1 MHIHWAYSTAILNPA
16 TCYCAAITGS
26 CWPILGLRAYSL
38 SQVRIRRQ
46 AWASE
51 PLNIWHLNKL
61 REEPRQQAIITVWP
75 SSPTNSSHDDYHSV
89 ALPSSLHISTHL
101 FLQLE

>member
-1 MHIHWAYSTAILNPA
+1 MHIHWAYSTAILTPA

-26 CWPILGLRAYSL
+26 CWPILELHASSL
-38 SQVRIRRQ
+38 SQVKIRRR
-46 AWASE
+46 ALASE
-51 PLNIWHLNKL
+51 LLNIWHLNKL

-89 ALPSSLHISTHL
+89 ATRPMPQPSNIS
-101 FLQLE
+101 